1 MPSQPLR
8 IHNTKNSGQ
17 PPFQRGKTEAQTGAA
32 TCPGAGSTSDT
43 ASPSPSYPP
52 GSGWKNTWLSST
64 CMPHTACKPILGG
77 PQPGAGGV
85 RRGGG
90 APKKWGEAD
99 AFPPRCCSRL
109 LPLPRAWTSASLPNH
124 LLFFSHL
131 EPLSG
136 DPLPQALCPGPAA
149 QLFPG
154 WWFGPGWPVPTTL
167 TPAQCPPYFCRPLA
181 SIRNYLPPAP
191 QFKGL
196 GGPDNPALPGPAGPL
211 SPILEYPPLLL
222 RAGWVDCPWK
232 LS

>member
-1 MPSQPLR
+1 MVMECRVHGEGGRCLYEREERKKTLPGPSNKGLKGASASKSFLTAPALALSAPQDPQ
-8 IHNTKNSGQ
+8 HQNSGQ
-17 PPFQRGKTEAQTGAA
+17 PPFRCGKTEAQTGAA

-43 ASPSPSYPP
+43 ASPSPSHPP

-64 CMPHTACKPILGG
+64 CMPHAACKPILGG

-99 AFPPRCCSRL
+99 AFPPKCCSRL
-109 LPLPRAWTSASLPNH
+109 LPLPGTWNSASLSNH

-136 DPLPQALCPGPAA
+136 DPLPQLLCPGPAA

-167 TPAQCPPYFCRPLA
+167 SSA
-181 SIRNYLPPAP
+181 
-191 QFKGL
+191 
-196 GGPDNPALPGPAGPL
+196 
-211 SPILEYPPLLL
+211 
-222 RAGWVDCPWK
+222 
-232 LS
+232 